1 MKNKKLWQ
9 FLIQAG
15 ISILTA
21 LATILGVSACMLS

>member
-15 ISILTA
+15 IAILTA